1 MFIPS
6 AIVLSGYRSG
16 HWVYTQ
22 PAQHYQP
29 ASLDTTYN
37 LTTLNVLPGDNQVNS
52 VRVMVFTNTYF
63 QQYFSYIVAVIS
75 VISWR

>member
-6 AIVLSGYRSG
+6 AIVHSGYRSG

-29 ASLDTTYN
+29 H
-37 LTTLNVLPGDNQVNS
+37 
-52 VRVMVFTNTYF
+52 
-63 QQYFSYIVAVIS
+63 
-75 VISWR
+75 